1 MLSVQEKEPKRER
14 EQALIE
20 MAEGD
25 AVVREPSN
33 WLVLMT
39 REMPYPRSE
48 MKLKAK
54 ADDAHPRSPQSTQ

>member
-33 WLVLMT
+33 WLVL
-39 REMPYPRSE
+39 
-48 MKLKAK
+48 
-54 ADDAHPRSPQSTQ
+54 SPDKGNALPEK